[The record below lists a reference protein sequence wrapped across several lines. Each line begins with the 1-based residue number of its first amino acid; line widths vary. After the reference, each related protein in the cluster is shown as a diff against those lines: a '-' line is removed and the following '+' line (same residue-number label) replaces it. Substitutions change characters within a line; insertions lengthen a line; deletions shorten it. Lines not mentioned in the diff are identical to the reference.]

1 MIFQHAVPILYAS
14 DVSKSIQYYTEVFGF
29 TNHWAWDDA
38 PSFGGVSKD
47 GVELF
52 FCKDGQGHPGT
63 WISIMVND
71 VDELY
76 QRILEKEGKVLSPPK
91 DMEWGMR
98 EMLVEDP
105 DGHIIR
111 FGRGRTSDKK
121 SEAMP
126 AGIRIVERLP
136 TTGEYEALIQSV
148 GWRLQPGERTEKI
161 LNAPVHALVAEEEGT
176 GKAIGCV
183 LLLGDGASFFYIKDM
198 MIHHDYQ
205 RKHIGTALME
215 KLNEWLE
222 LHAPPEA
229 LIGLYTGENLAS
241 FYRQFGFRPSFG
253 MCRRK

>member
-14 DVSKSIQYYTEVFGF
+14 DVGKSIQYYTEVFGF
-29 TNHWAWDDA
+29 TNHWCWDHA
-38 PSFGGVSKD
+38 LSFGGVSKD

-52 FCKDGQGHPGT
+52 FCKGGQGRPGT
-63 WISIMVND
+63 WLSIMVND

-76 QRILEKEGKVLSPPK
+76 QRILEKKGKVLSPPK
-91 DMEWGMR
+91 DMEWGLR

-111 FGRGRTSDKK
+111 FGRGSTSDKK
-121 SEAMP
+121 SEAVP
-126 AGIRIVERLP
+126 AGVRIVERLP
-136 TTGEYEALIQSV
+136 TEDEYEALIQSV
-148 GWRLQPGERTEKI
+148 GWKPQPAERTEKI
-161 LNAPVHALVAEEEGT
+161 LNAPLYALVAEEEGR

-215 KLNEWLE
+215 KLNEWIE
-222 LHAPPEA
+222 LHAPAEA
-229 LIGLYTGENLAS
+229 LIGLYTGENLAP